1 MNEVRE
7 DEGLVYIETGDGS
20 ITLADR
26 ETGEWYHNSAGAF
39 KESLVNYAEPA
50 MAFLRAE
57 NCPEQLALLDICFG
71 MGYNT
76 FTFIETLMQADLPG
90 PTIETLSVK
99 AVELDKSLI
108 PAMIKTLEQSVYPTL
123 KSSGLAPAIVEMLK
137 ESLEKET
144 CQDDGQGH
152 GQDKDKVSVIPQGV
166 SSVGKI
172 DFEIRFEDLRLCLS
186 GLLADE
192 KQHYDLVFHDPFSPR
207 KFPQFWTLDIFS
219 IYRKLLKEGS
229 GKLFTYSVAGA
240 VRSALAQAGFSVY
253 RTRALG
259 RKTGGTLAVADAK
272 ESDNFR
278 LEMLPAE
285 LPGSSA
291 FSSDLFFVLD
301 DIELEKLTPRAAVPY
316 RDPGLKLDRASI
328 LRNRQN
334 EQDLLSQNLNLSS

>member
-50 MAFLRAE
+50 MALLRAE
-57 NCPEQLALLDICFG
+57 KYLEELALLDICFG

-76 FTFIETLMQADLPG
+76 FTFIETLMQADLPAS
-90 PTIETLSVK
+90 TIETLSIK

-108 PAMIKTLEQSVYPTL
+108 PAMIKTLEQSVYPAL
-123 KSSGLAPAIVEMLK
+123 NSSGLAPAIVEMLK
-137 ESLEKET
+137 ESFATET
-144 CQDDGQGH
+144 FQGQGKCK
-152 GQDKDKVSVIPQGV
+152 GRVSVIPQGV
-166 SSVGKI
+166 SSVSKI
-172 DFEIRFEDLRLCLS
+172 DFEIRFEDLRLCLP

-240 VRSALAQAGFSVY
+240 VRSALALAGFSVY

-259 RKTGGTLAVADAK
+259 RKTGGTLAVADAN

-278 LEMLPAE
+278 LEMLPVE
-285 LPGSSA
+285 LPGSS
-291 FSSDLFFVLD
+291 SYSPELFFVLD
-301 DIELEKLTPRAAVPY
+301 DNEIEKLTPRATVPY

-334 EQDLLSQNLNLSS
+334 EQDLLSQNLNSSS

>member
-57 NCPEQLALLDICFG
+57 NYPEQLALLDICFG

-76 FTFIETLMQADLPG
+76 FTFIETLMQAELPG
-90 PTIETLSVK
+90 SAIETLSIK

-123 KSSGLAPAIVEMLK
+123 NSSGLSDAIVEMLK
-137 ESLEKET
+137 ELLEEET
-144 CQDDGQGH
+144 CQGQG
-152 GQDKDKVSVIPQGV
+152 KDKGKVTVIPQGV
-166 SSVGKI
+166 SSIGKI
-172 DFEIRFEDLRLCLS
+172 VFEIRFEDLRLCLP

-192 KQHYDLVFHDPFSPR
+192 RQYYDLVFHDPFSPR
-207 KFPQFWTLDIFS
+207 KFPQFWTLDIFL
-219 IYRKLLKEGS
+219 IYRKLLKENS

-240 VRSALAQAGFSVY
+240 VRSALALAGFSVY

-272 ESDNFR
+272 ESNDFR
-278 LEMLPAE
+278 LEMFPVE

-301 DIELEKLTPRAAVPY
+301 DNELEKLTPRAALPY
-316 RDPGLKLDRASI
+316 RDPELKLDRASI

-334 EQDLLSQNLNLSS
+334 EQDLLSPNLKQSS